1 MLFSEFSQCLK
12 TDVSSEKCDCCWW

>member
-1 MLFSEFSQCLK
+1 MLFSDFSQCLK